1 VVERIRK
8 PNFIDKARR
17 TSLNFYNML
26 RDAFGQASQVIVGAI
41 SKDTSLAK
49 IKNSDKR
56 MNELKSGL
64 GELVPNTWEPV
75 LEKYRGAEIVVER
88 KTAKGMIKES
98 GILEDYSAQY
108 ILVREVE
115 VNDPVLLKYFKSASV
130 KEKKK
135 HDYSTIVVFQF
146 SVTGWLVKKP

>member
-1 VVERIRK
+1 
-8 PNFIDKARR
+8 
-17 TSLNFYNML
+17 M
-26 RDAFGQASQVIVGAI
+26 
-41 SKDTSLAK
+41 
-49 IKNSDKR
+49 
-56 MNELKSGL
+56 
-64 GELVPNTWEPV
+64 
-75 LEKYRGAEIVVER
+75 ER

-135 HDYSTIVVFQF
+135 HDLLYNRSLSILRHRVA
-146 SVTGWLVKKP
+146 S